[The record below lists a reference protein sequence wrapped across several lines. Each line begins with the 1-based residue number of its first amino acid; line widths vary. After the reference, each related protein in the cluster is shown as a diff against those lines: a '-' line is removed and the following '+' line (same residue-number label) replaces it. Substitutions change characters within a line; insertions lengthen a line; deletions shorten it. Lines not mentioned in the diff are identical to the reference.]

1 MLCTTTTLHKPN
13 LKFVTLLPINYLFG
27 DNCGILMAEAS
38 RRVVEFAQISVFV
51 GVVVVVVVVVVHGDY
66 Q

>member
-1 MLCTTTTLHKPN
+1 
-13 LKFVTLLPINYLFG
+13 
-27 DNCGILMAEAS
+27 MAEAS